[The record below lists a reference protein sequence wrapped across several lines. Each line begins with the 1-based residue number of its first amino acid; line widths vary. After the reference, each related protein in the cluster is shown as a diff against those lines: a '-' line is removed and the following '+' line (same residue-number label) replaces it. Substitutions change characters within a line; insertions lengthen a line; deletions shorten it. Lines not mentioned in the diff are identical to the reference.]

1 MKSIE
6 YRVPSTESEHIRVR
20 PHPVLATR
28 YSVPQREAGFSL
40 IELLIAALVLSF
52 GLLALTALFAT
63 AIGNNGR
70 SRVDSTATMLSES
83 VLEQITAVKANGGP
97 SSLTDS
103 DSQYASENCPA
114 PTTWYIDTD
123 AAPLPNGQGATL
135 NGSTI
140 DFTQQQS
147 AIPQPN
153 PPYPYYMN
161 YVVCNGCGE
170 FGTTAIYDVRWN
182 IAQLSGNSFMVT
194 VAAKPQGTVTD
205 RFTFALPVT
214 MRMYVG
220 PQ

>member
-1 MKSIE
+1 
-6 YRVPSTESEHIRVR
+6 VP

-28 YSVPQREAGFSL
+28 YSVLQREAGFSL
-40 IELLIAALVLSF
+40 VELMMAVLILTF
-52 GLLALTALFAT
+52 GLLAITALFAT

-83 VLEQITAVKANGGP
+83 VLEQITAVLANGGP

-103 DSQYASENCPA
+103 DPQYAAENCPA
-114 PTTWYIDTD
+114 PTTWYIDT
-123 AAPLPNGQGATL
+123 NVGGASL
-135 NGSTI
+135 SGATI
-140 DFTQQQS
+140 DFTQAQS

-153 PPYPYYMN
+153 PPYTYYMN
-161 YVVCNGCGE
+161 YVVCNGAGE
-170 FGTTAIYDVRWN
+170 FGTTAVYDVRWN
-182 IAQLSGNSFMVT
+182 IAQLSASSYLVT
-194 VAAKPQGTVTD
+194 VAARPQGMVTG